1 MIIESLKSLAV
12 PIDSLKS
19 LPGNPR
25 RGDVD
30 AVAAS
35 LSRFGQRKPIVV
47 RGDDGT
53 IIAGNHTWQA
63 AKKLGWSEIAVAY
76 VGDDDVTAQ
85 AYALADN
92 RTAEL
97 GDYDDELLKALID
110 SVGEVDP
117 ELLKDTGWSD
127 DAVAELL
134 QKIELENPK
143 VVDKDE
149 VPKPPVEP
157 KTKLGDLYHL
167 GRHSLLCG
175 DSTDEASV
183 ARLMD
188 GAKADMVFTDP
199 PYALFGNSTG
209 VAGVTDDNMVR
220 SFFRDIF
227 VMLRT
232 FSKVNAHIYVCCDW
246 HSAFSIQGVARNVEL
261 AAKNLCI
268 WDKGNGGVGGMY
280 QNCYEM
286 IWFFTNAIP
295 QTKTSGTVQNVRTVN
310 GIPNIW
316 RVNRVNQERVHN
328 AQKPIELID
337 IPMLAGSDNGDII
350 LDLFG
355 GSGST
360 LVAAEKNN
368 RVSFLMELEPKW
380 CDVIIQRWETLTGEK
395 AVLISNAESTEA

>member
-1 MIIESLKSLAV
+1 MIIQSLKSLAV
-12 PIDSLKS
+12 PIDSLQA

-47 RGDDGT
+47 RKDDGT

-97 GDYDDELLKALID
+97 GDYDDELLKQLIE
-110 SVGEVDP
+110 SVGSVDLD
-117 ELLKDTGWSD
+117 LLKDTGWSQ
-127 DAVAELL
+127 DAVEELL
-134 QKIELENPK
+134 TKIESENPK
-143 VVDKDE
+143 VIDEDE
-149 VPKPPVEP
+149 VPEVPVEP

-167 GRHSLLCG
+167 GRHRLLCG
-175 DSTDEASV
+175 DSTDEETV

-199 PYALFGNSTG
+199 PYGINYQARQNQDKIANDG
-209 VAGVTDDNMVR
+209 
-220 SFFRDIF
+220 DIETAKNVF
-227 VMLRT
+227 IKS
-232 FSKVNAHIYVCCDW
+232 SKFYKEAKTIFICCDW
-246 HSAFSIQGVARNVEL
+246 RSISFVIESLEKNKMKPSATIV
-261 AAKNLCI
+261 
-268 WDKGNGGVGGMY
+268 WDKGRPVSAFQKFGKS
-280 QNCYEM
+280 YEL
-286 IWFFTNAIP
+286 IVYCGSNKGPLVISDVWKVQRDFEPNHPTPKPIALIGNAIE
-295 QTKTSGTVQNVRTVN
+295 TSSFKN
-310 GIPNIW
+310 
-316 RVNRVNQERVHN
+316 
-328 AQKPIELID
+328 
-337 IPMLAGSDNGDII
+337 DII
-350 LDLFG
+350 FDSFG

-360 LVAAEKNN
+360 LIAAEQTD
-368 RVSFLMELEPKW
+368 RTCYMMELDPKY

-395 AVLISNAESTEA
+395 AVLVSNAESTKA

>member
-12 PIDSLKS
+12 PIDSLHG

-47 RGDDGT
+47 RKDDGT

-97 GDYDDELLKALID
+97 GDYDDELLKQLIE
-110 SVGEVDP
+110 SVGSVDLD
-117 ELLKDTGWSD
+117 LLKDTGWSQ
-127 DAVAELL
+127 DAVDELL
-134 QKIELENPK
+134 TKIESENPK
-143 VVDKDE
+143 VIDEDE
-149 VPKPPVEP
+149 VPEVPVEP

-167 GRHSLLCG
+167 GRHRLLCG
-175 DSTDEASV
+175 DSTNEATV

-199 PYALFGNSTG
+199 PYGVSYTGGLQFKDGVVEKNNREMIKNDDVDIYEDVFKMLSKFSNGPCYVWFAGTKASSLYVAAEEYGDIHAL
-209 VAGVTDDNMVR
+209 
-220 SFFRDIF
+220 I
-227 VMLRT
+227 
-232 FSKVNAHIYVCCDW
+232 
-246 HSAFSIQGVARNVEL
+246 
-261 AAKNLCI
+261 I
-268 WDKGNGGVGGMY
+268 WVKNGGYGALNANYKQKHEPCIYWKPKGKTLNFIGPTTETTIWEMNKDGRNDLHPTQKPVALPSKAI
-280 QNCYEM
+280 QN
-286 IWFFTNAIP
+286 
-295 QTKTSGTVQNVRTVN
+295 
-310 GIPNIW
+310 
-316 RVNRVNQERVHN
+316 HN
-328 AQKPIELID
+328 AKT
-337 IPMLAGSDNGDII
+337 I

-360 LVAAEKNN
+360 LIAAEQTD
-368 RVSFLMELEPKW
+368 RTCYMMELDPKY

-395 AVLISNAESTEA
+395 AVLIDNAESTEA

>member
-1 MIIESLKSLAV
+1 MIIDSLKSLAV
-12 PIDSLKS
+12 PIDSLQG

-47 RGDDGT
+47 RRDDGT

-110 SVGEVDP
+110 SVGEVDF
-117 ELLKDTGWSD
+117 ELLKDTGWSN
-127 DAVAELL
+127 DAVKELL
-134 QKIELENPK
+134 EKIESENPK
-143 VVDKDE
+143 VVDEDE
-149 VPKPPVEP
+149 VPEVPVEP

-167 GRHSLLCG
+167 GCHRLLCG
-175 DSTDEASV
+175 DSTDEATV

-209 VAGVTDDNMVR
+209 
-220 SFFRDIF
+220 
-227 VMLRT
+227 
-232 FSKVNAHIYVCCDW
+232 C
-246 HSAFSIQGVARNVEL
+246 
-261 AAKNLCI
+261 
-268 WDKGNGGVGGMY
+268 
-280 QNCYEM
+280 
-286 IWFFTNAIP
+286 
-295 QTKTSGTVQNVRTVN
+295 
-310 GIPNIW
+310 
-316 RVNRVNQERVHN
+316 
-328 AQKPIELID
+328 
-337 IPMLAGSDNGDII
+337 
-350 LDLFG
+350 
-355 GSGST
+355 
-360 LVAAEKNN
+360 
-368 RVSFLMELEPKW
+368 
-380 CDVIIQRWETLTGEK
+380 RWGHG
-395 AVLISNAESTEA
+395 